1 MLPLLC
7 SPADQPPQRAHGIRC
22 TRFRVLGQLKTLEWA
37 GVPSMYMTTADVDK
51 GSVSDKG
58 SETLRAAINGG
69 DAQGH
74 YIYN

>member
-51 GSVSDKG
+51 GS
-58 SETLRAAINGG
+58 ETLRAAINGG